1 MPKPKP
7 DNIIR
12 HEIVLGR
19 SERELVDTLTTA
31 YTVNRVAS
39 PVVELMSSKT
49 GLLLVL
55 GLLLSQ
61 LEKYLPPDW
70 YDMTNSGIM
79 DWFESQ
85 NIILGTLGFG
95 LGGVIG
101 GLLGIPFGPA
111 GIVAGATAGATT
123 GAVTGTV
130 AAEGLEEFHER
141 GLTDY
146 IPIVYGARKLKEL
159 MDLAQES
166 V

>member
-7 DNIIR
+7 DHITR

-49 GLLLVL
+49 GMLLVL
-55 GLLLSQ
+55 GLILSQ

-70 YDMTNSGIM
+70 YDMTNSAIM
-79 DWFESQ
+79 DWFEAQ

-95 LGGVIG
+95 LGGILG
-101 GLLGIPFGPA
+101 GLLGIPFGPV
-111 GIVAGATAGATT
+111 GIAAGAGVGATG
-123 GAVTGTV
+123 GALGGTL

-146 IPIVYGARKLKEL
+146 IPIVYGARRLKGL
-159 MDLAQES
+159 MDLYQELS
-166 V
+166 

>member
-7 DNIIR
+7 DNIVR

-49 GLLLVL
+49 GMLLVL
-55 GLLLSQ
+55 GLILTQ
-61 LEKYLPPDW
+61 LEKYLPEDW
-70 YDMTNSGIM
+70 PDMTNTAIL
-79 DWFESQ
+79 DWFEAQ
-85 NIILGTLGFG
+85 NIILGSLGFG
-95 LGGVIG
+95 LGGILG
-101 GLLGIPFGPA
+101 GLLGSVFGPV
-111 GIVAGATAGATT
+111 GIVAGAGAGATG
-123 GAVTGTV
+123 GALGGTV

-141 GLTDY
+141 GYTDY

-159 MDLAQES
+159 MDLYEGLN
-166 V
+166 